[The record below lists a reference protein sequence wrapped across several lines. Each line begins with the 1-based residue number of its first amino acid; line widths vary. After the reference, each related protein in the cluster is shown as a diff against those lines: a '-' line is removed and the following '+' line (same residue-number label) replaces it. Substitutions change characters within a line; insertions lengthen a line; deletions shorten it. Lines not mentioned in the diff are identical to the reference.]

1 MLVITDWIVAPRPGV
16 FLPAGGG
23 SNSALNP
30 PQQDSPFVNDNLPED
45 DGVLHQR
52 EEDEEHAGEEPDL
65 QGRHRVGD
73 RDPRG
78 GGVEHVYQDKTQG
91 DQQDNSGRN
100 DILQRPSEIQQP
112 FFIGF
117 PPAV

>member
-1 MLVITDWIVAPRPGV
+1 MSF
-16 FLPAGGG
+16 FLQEEDQTLP
-23 SNSALNP
+23 STHPSSE
-30 PQQDSPFVNDNLPED
+30 QDSPFVDDNLPED

-78 GGVEHVYQDKTQG
+78 GGVEHVY
-91 DQQDNSGRN
+91 
-100 DILQRPSEIQQP
+100 
-112 FFIGF
+112 
-117 PPAV
+117 